1 MSEHTLHH
9 LTWIS
14 VVRVKSSVSAKCLT
28 IFLWVCGLC
37 HISSTTT
44 VCHGNTSPSIWCH
57 CMNSVILTCRT
68 PLVCQSMWDPV
79 GNCLMISRIHKI
91 TLTII
96 TLIFNSTQRE
106 QTVGHPVHTYNIL
119 DSCNI
124 LQIIDN
130 VTLSWSWHVCCSLP
144 ANACTSYLPGW
155 LYSSPQVS
163 TSAFTK
169 SKDTAVPSTLLW
181 ECHKQVVVAHTP
193 YFTYCE
199 EIMPFTILFKWIVFA
214 NHKHCASFEVFTL
227 LWIRSLFLFGVQ
239 CCVTG

>member
-14 VVRVKSSVSAKCLT
+14 VVRVKSSVSTKCLT

-96 TLIFNSTQRE
+96 TLIFNSTNRE
-106 QTVGHPVHTYNIL
+106 QTVGRPVQIYNIL

-130 VTLSWSWHVCCSLP
+130 VSLSWSWHVCCSLP
-144 ANACTSYLPGW
+144 AH
-155 LYSSPQVS
+155 
-163 TSAFTK
+163 
-169 SKDTAVPSTLLW
+169 SKQTDPVPHHCLW
-181 ECHKQVVVAHTP
+181 YTCGTTDSRVISCSEQLNHCP
-193 YFTYCE
+193 L
-199 EIMPFTILFKWIVFA
+199 ILAGQIHQLV
-214 NHKHCASFEVFTL
+214 HHL
-227 LWIRSLFLFGVQ
+227 
-239 CCVTG
+239 

>member
-1 MSEHTLHH
+1 MPND
-9 LTWIS
+9 
-14 VVRVKSSVSAKCLT
+14 
-28 IFLWVCGLC
+28 FLVAYGLC
-37 HISSTTT
+37 HIQSTTT
-44 VCHGNTSPSIWCH
+44 VRHRNTSPSIWCH

-130 VTLSWSWHVCCSLP
+130 VTLSWSWHVCCSLS
-144 ANACTSYLPGW
+144 A
-155 LYSSPQVS
+155 SS
-163 TSAFTK
+163 
-169 SKDTAVPSTLLW
+169 
-181 ECHKQVVVAHTP
+181 KQTEPVQHQCFWNT
-193 YFTYCE
+193 CG
-199 EIMPFTILFKWIVFA
+199 TIGCRVISCSEKM
-214 NHKHCASFEVFTL
+214 NHCPLILAGQIHQLVHHL
-227 LWIRSLFLFGVQ
+227 
-239 CCVTG
+239 